1 MPAHDVTRLRR
12 WARSALALAA
22 GLAVAMTSAC
32 DASGPS
38 GSKGGDLTWTFGV
51 FAPKGD
57 AGFDYMAQIKGYY
70 KDQGVKA
77 TFKTFQGS
85 VPMTQALIS
94 GAIDSAEVSPAS
106 VYDAA
111 ANGAAVKIIGSTLPG
126 LEQVCYAPKSVTS
139 FGQLRGKTVGASAP
153 GALPQVIAEAMFA
166 AKGLD
171 PHSFKVV
178 NAGGDAQRMKSL
190 YAGKIDLAC
199 GSPEYE
205 PKLPKGFHVLGR
217 APELIPD
224 FPREIVV
231 ANERALKSKPDAAV
245 RFMAAQMQGIGYAL
259 AHKDEEIKVA
269 AQQTGRPASDPS
281 LTVEFDAIKSG
292 HTASP
297 TMVIPTK
304 KLVWLQNFRLKY
316 GLQKKKVDL
325 DKLSDD
331 SYRTKALARTK
342 SG

>member
-1 MPAHDVTRLRR
+1 MRAHVTRLRR
-12 WARSALALAA
+12 WARSALAVSA
-22 GLAVAMTSAC
+22 GLALAATSAC
-32 DASGPS
+32 NASS
-38 GSKGGDLTWTFGV
+38 SSSSKGGDLTWTFGV

-57 AGFDYMAQIKGYY
+57 AGFDYMAQVKGYY
-70 KDQGVKA
+70 RAQGVKVS
-77 TFKTFQGS
+77 FKTFQGS
-85 VPMTQALIS
+85 VPMTQALVS

-111 ANGAAVKIIGSTLPG
+111 ANGAPLKIIGSTLPG
-126 LEQVCYAPKSVTS
+126 LEQVCYAPKSITS
-139 FGQLRGKTVGASAP
+139 FGQLRGKTVGASSP
-153 GALPQVIAEAMFA
+153 GSLPQVIAEAMFA

-171 PHSFKVV
+171 PKSFKVV
-178 NAGGDAQRMKSL
+178 NAGGDAQRMKAL
-190 YAGKIDLAC
+190 YSGKIDLAC

-205 PKLPKGFHVLGR
+205 PELPAGFHVLGR
-217 APELIPD
+217 APQLTPD

-245 RFMAAQMQGIGYAL
+245 RFMAAQMKGIGYAL

-269 AQQTGRPASDPS
+269 AQETGRKTSDPS
-281 LTVEFDAIKSG
+281 LTAEYDAIKSA

-304 KLVWLQNFRLKY
+304 KLEWLQNFRLRY

-325 DKLSDD
+325 AKLSDD
-331 SYRTKALARTK
+331 SYRTKALARLK
-342 SG
+342 SA